1 MVFRVPGSD
10 AVATGAQQ
18 VGRLS
23 ADPAVLAAVRGTSAA
38 NGANFDMLLSYAAME
53 SGLNPTARASTSSAS
68 GLYQFTEQTWL
79 NAVREYGAAHGM
91 GAEAALVTRQGG
103 QLSGR
108 GPAAR
113 QRILDLRND
122 PKVSTELATEHLRS
136 LADKLTPVLGRPPD
150 PAETYLGHFLGAGG
164 ATQGTAGIA
173 GHAEPTGGRSS
184 AGGGGGQPGDVLF
197 TERNAADDE
206 PVRAEHSR
214 PRAADLCVAG
224 RHNAGVGCVLPQR
237 KQGRRAGGW
246 RDRLGLLFTRTPRVH
261 AATHVACDAGGGVH
275 THGPS
280 GRAFAPTARLA
291 AGSGLGAWLRGVT
304 SSWG

>member
-53 SGLNPTARASTSSAS
+53 SGLNPTARATTSSAS

-103 QLSGR
+103 QLAVEDQ
-108 GPAAR
+108 AAR

-164 ATQGTAGIA
+164 ATQVLQALQAT
-173 GHAEPTGGRSS
+173 PN
-184 AGGGGGQPGDVLF
+184 QP
-197 TERNAADDE
+197 
-206 PVRAEHSR
+206 
-214 PRAADLCVAG
+214 AADLLPAAAEANRAMFYSPNGTPLTMSQFVQKIRDRVQRTYASLGAAMPASVVLSTTGSKADASEAG
-224 RHNAGVGCVLPQR
+224 TTGWGSSSPARSASTPQRMLLATLAEVFTRMDRPADRSRRQHGLPQ
-237 KQGRRAGGW
+237 AVVSA
-246 RDRLGLLFTRTPRVH
+246 L
-261 AATHVACDAGGGVH
+261 
-275 THGPS
+275 
-280 GRAFAPTARLA
+280 
-291 AGSGLGAWLRGVT
+291 GSGAP
-304 SSWG
+304 S